1 MIRAVFMDYT
11 GTIVQEGGKEIQEI
25 VRKICHNSSLR
36 DSNALIKEWWGIIK
50 KFEEES
56 YGDSYQTE
64 DEIADR
70 ALKYFVEN
78 FQLKADLDELHKM
91 IQGFWV
97 NAPLFPDVKYFF
109 EKCSVPIYI
118 ISNNGVQYVEKAMEQ
133 NNLHPAGIVCAD
145 MVRAYK
151 PHRELFEKALE
162 ISGCTFEEA
171 IHVGDSYQSDVLGA
185 MAVGIKPIL
194 LDRKACREHLE
205 ITSVQNLSEV
215 LGYARY

>member
-78 FQLKADLDELHKM
+78 FQLKADLDR
-91 IQGFWV
+91 
-97 NAPLFPDVKYFF
+97 
-109 EKCSVPIYI
+109 S
-118 ISNNGVQYVEKAMEQ
+118 
-133 NNLHPAGIVCAD
+133 
-145 MVRAYK
+145 
-151 PHRELFEKALE
+151 
-162 ISGCTFEEA
+162 EERR
-171 IHVGDSYQSDVLGA
+171 VG
-185 MAVGIKPIL
+185 KE
-194 LDRKACREHLE
+194 CRSRWSPYH
-205 ITSVQNLSEV
+205 
-215 LGYARY
+215 